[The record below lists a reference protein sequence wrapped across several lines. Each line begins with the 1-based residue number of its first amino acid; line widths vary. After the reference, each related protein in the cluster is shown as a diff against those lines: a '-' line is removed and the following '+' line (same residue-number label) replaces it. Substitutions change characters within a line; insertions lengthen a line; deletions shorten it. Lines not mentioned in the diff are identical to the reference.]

1 MSILNMA
8 DKTKNPCTKY
18 IKYGGSDGKLKYWD
32 GEKNVN
38 VELKEFYL
46 LEEMG
51 CISGFDEKSNSG
63 IWSNELYRTNGEFTV
78 KSKGGEI
85 AKGSYKDIKDQVNAA
100 GGKYTASVYALLNDE
115 IVNIKFSGA
124 GLGGWLDRPDGAS
137 KFSLSELT
145 PAKKGS
151 TNYFVPVFTELK
163 MTDSELE
170 KVKEKAQPVADFLG
184 DLIAGK
190 KEVSNDADFAPADT
204 PIKVDGSP
212 LTNEDLPF

>member
-1 MSILNMA
+1 
-8 DKTKNPCTKY
+8 
-18 IKYGGSDGKLKYWD
+18 
-32 GEKNVN
+32 
-38 VELKEFYL
+38 
-46 LEEMG
+46 
-51 CISGFDEKSNSG
+51 
-63 IWSNELYRTNGEFTV
+63 
-78 KSKGGEI
+78 
-85 AKGSYKDIKDQVNAA
+85 
-100 GGKYTASVYALLNDE
+100 LLNDE

-145 PAKKGS
+145 PAKKGA

-190 KEVSNDADFAPADT
+190 KEVSNDADFEAPKEVVQDIV
-204 PIKVDGSP
+204 P
-212 LTNEDLPF
+212 EDLPFN